1 MCNLAC
7 RVVGLP
13 QHADVT
19 DGGGG
24 QGQPL
29 LPGLVFHV
37 SKTKERTAT
46 TSTVKLKNCMQEA
59 AKKSAKRQ
67 QNAFK
72 HTARQGKRG
81 VARGK
86 GNHKNDPGPTFFS
99 MKKKYIFSV

>member
-59 AKKSAKRQ
+59 AKKTQKGNIMLSNILQDK
-67 QNAFK
+67 
-72 HTARQGKRG
+72 
-81 VARGK
+81 ARGK
-86 GNHKNDPGPTFFS
+86 RTP
-99 MKKKYIFSV
+99 